1 MEVNSPK
8 FSFSPVPPFDPRV
21 ARAPSSAL
29 PTLVAIS
36 LVTKL
41 CRQAMSVSRANY
53 IVTNHID
60 GIIVV
65 KLAKIPFIYSAIIEE
80 TPLSR

>member
-21 ARAPSSAL
+21 ARAPFSAL
-29 PTLVAIS
+29 PTLVATS

-41 CRQAMSVSRANY
+41 FAKLCQASGVNH

-60 GIIVV
+60 GTIVV
-65 KLAKIPFIYSAIIEE
+65 KLAKILFIYLAIIEE